1 MYKKEAGIWVFIDF
15 EEIGSSPFH
24 ARFPRLLPEGLSP
37 VDGELNFALTLV
49 PSSLLTPNDT
59 LRFDV
64 NILDRELNRS
74 NTITTDHIVYGLP

>member
-1 MYKKEAGIWVFIDF
+1 MLIDF
-15 EEIGSSPFH
+15 EEIGSSPLH

-37 VDGELNFALTLV
+37 IDGDLNFALTLL
-49 PSSLLTPNDT
+49 PSSLLKPSDT

-74 NTITTDHIVYGLP
+74 NTIITDHIVFGLP